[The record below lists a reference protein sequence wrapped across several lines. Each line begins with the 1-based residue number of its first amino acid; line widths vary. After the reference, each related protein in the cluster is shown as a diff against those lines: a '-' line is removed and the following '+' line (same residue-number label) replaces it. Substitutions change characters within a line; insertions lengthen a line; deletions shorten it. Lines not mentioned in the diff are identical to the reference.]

1 MSQVVDYPRDVE
13 ILSQLR
19 KHRLLMEVEA
29 LDYKRTLKAA
39 LAEKIPQKVIAN
51 TLGVSQP
58 AVTKA
63 LKSAATVPDVL
74 EDRDA
79 ATPYELCQRYAAGL
93 ISREDMINE
102 LVEWPYPPT
111 PIADEF
117 GGFQGAVSGTFDD
130 VVLAENTGLINAND
144 YAEIFA
150 RLTAL

>member
-1 MSQVVDYPRDVE
+1 MSQTVDQPRDVE
-13 ILSQLR
+13 ILSKLR
-19 KHRLLMEVEA
+19 KQRLLIEA
-29 LDYKRTLKAA
+29 EKLDYKRTLKAA
-39 LAEKIPQKVIAN
+39 LVEKIPQKLIAD

-58 AVTKA
+58 AVAKA
-63 LKSAATVPDVL
+63 LKSASTVPDVL

-93 ISREDMINE
+93 ITREDMIKE
-102 LVEWPYPPT
+102 LAGWPYPPT

-117 GGFQGAVSGTFDD
+117 GDFQGAVSGTFDD
-130 VVLAENTGLINAND
+130 VVLAENTGLINADD